1 MPMQPPTTATTPTAQ
16 PRRFDRAVE
25 GVAAPADAAG
35 PRVAR
40 GGLEAAIARS
50 TLSEGGR
57 ALARGLLRTARPA
70 VFPGGGLGLDYASL
84 LKTAARPD
92 VVGLHVQEAARHLV
106 DRGVDLLFVPGMSGY
121 PIGAMY
127 SLASG
132 IPAVLLKKQ
141 RHTIEPAASMA
152 VPYPAGAF
160 VIPSYTGDGDTVIS
174 ADLAAVRDILADLVA
189 GQLTLQEGVARP
201 RVAVRVAGADEIIDK
216 ATMAQA
222 ITETAPEVCHAV
234 VRELLD
240 GLPEAT
246 GLADVEIDVRV
257 VAWVTPLLKGYN
269 RPAERLAERTGI
281 VPFAGLTIT
290 AIELDPPAIGIAG
303 LGLVEVEV
311 EVE

>member
-25 GVAAPADAAG
+25 GTPAPADAAG
-35 PRVAR
+35 PQVAR
-40 GGLEAAIARS
+40 DGLEAAIARS
-50 TLSEGGR
+50 TLTEGGR
-57 ALARGLLRTARPA
+57 SLARGLLRTARPA
-70 VFPGGGLGLDYASL
+70 VFPGGGIGLDYASL

-92 VVGLHVQEAARHLV
+92 VVGPHVQEAARHLT

-141 RHTIEPAASMA
+141 RHGLDPSG
-152 VPYPAGAF
+152 PYPAGTF
-160 VIPSYTGDGDTVIS
+160 VIPSYTGEGDTVIS

-189 GQLTLQEGVARP
+189 GQLSLQEGTTRP
-201 RVAVRVAGADEIIDK
+201 RVTVRVAGADEIIDK

-240 GLPEAT
+240 GLPEAA
-246 GLADVEIDVRV
+246 GRSDVEIDVRV

-303 LGLVEVEV
+303 LGLVEVG
-311 EVE
+311 

>member
-1 MPMQPPTTATTPTAQ
+1 MPMQPPTTQSPPTAQ

-25 GVAAPADAAG
+25 GPSASADAVG
-35 PRVAR
+35 PRIVR
-40 GGLEAAIARS
+40 GDLETAITGS
-50 TLSEGGR
+50 TLTEGGR

-92 VVGLHVQEAARHLV
+92 IVGPHVHEAARHLI

-127 SLASG
+127 SMASG

-141 RHTIEPAASMA
+141 RHSIDPSG
-152 VPYPAGAF
+152 PYPAGAF
-160 VIPSYTGDGDTVIS
+160 VIPSYTGEGDTVIS
-174 ADLAAVRDILADLVA
+174 ADLSAARDILADLVA
-189 GQLTLQEGVARP
+189 DQLSVQEGVARP
-201 RVAVRVAGADEIIDK
+201 RVTVRVAGADEIIDK

-234 VRELLD
+234 IREILD
-240 GLPEAT
+240 GLPEEA
-246 GLADVEIDVRV
+246 GSGDVEIDVRV

-281 VPFAGLTIT
+281 VPMAGLTIT

-303 LGLVEVEV
+303 LGLVEVGE
-311 EVE
+311 

>member
-1 MPMQPPTTATTPTAQ
+1 MPMETPTIPTTATTPTAQ
-16 PRRFDRAVE
+16 PRRFDRDVE
-25 GVAAPADAAG
+25 GPTDGSAASGPWIAPAD
-35 PRVAR
+35 
-40 GGLEAAIARS
+40 LETALARS
-50 TLSEGGR
+50 ALTEGGR

-92 VVGLHVQEAARHLV
+92 IVGAHVQEAARHLV

-141 RHTIEPAASMA
+141 RHAIEPAAPMTG
-152 VPYPAGAF
+152 PYPAGAF

-174 ADLAAVRDILADLVA
+174 ADLAAVRDILTDLVV
-189 GQLTLQEGVARP
+189 GQLAIQEGAPRP
-201 RVAVRVAGADEIIDK
+201 LVTIRVAGADEIIDK

-234 VRELLD
+234 VRDILD
-240 GLPEAT
+240 GMPGAA
-246 GLADVEIDVRV
+246 GRDVEIDVRV
-257 VAWVTPLLKGYN
+257 VAWVTPLLKGYT
-269 RPAERLAERTGI
+269 RPAERLAAATGI
-281 VPFAGLTIT
+281 VPMAGVTIT
-290 AIELDPPAIGIAG
+290 AIQLDPPAIGIAG
-303 LGLVEVEV
+303 LGLVEVG
-311 EVE
+311 

>member
-1 MPMQPPTTATTPTAQ
+1 MTEQ

-25 GVAAPADAAG
+25 EPSTGHAQPG
-35 PRVAR
+35 PRIALADLDPA
-40 GGLEAAIARS
+40 LEGS

-57 ALARGLLRTARPA
+57 ALARGLLRTARPV

-92 VVGLHVQEAARHLV
+92 IVGPHVQEAARHLI

-132 IPAVLLKKQ
+132 IPAILLKKQ
-141 RHTIEPAASMA
+141 RHALDPAG
-152 VPYPAGAF
+152 PYPAGAF

-174 ADLAAVRDILADLVA
+174 ADLAAVRDILTDLVV
-189 GQLTLQEGVARP
+189 GQLSLQVGVARP
-201 RVAVRVAGADEIIDK
+201 RVAIRVAGADEIIDK
-216 ATMAQA
+216 AAMAQA

-234 VRELLD
+234 IREILD
-240 GLPEAT
+240 GLPEAA
-246 GLADVEIDVRV
+246 GLDDVEIDVRV

-281 VPFAGLTIT
+281 VPLAGLTIT
-290 AIELDPPAIGIAG
+290 AIQLDPPAIGIAG
-303 LGLVEVEV
+303 LGLVEVG
-311 EVE
+311 